1 VKKERIK
8 IELMDRLFKVFNAN
22 KTKNRE
28 VIRFVPLELKIN
40 GHIKQIN
47 TAVINLNGID
57 MFLEYDWLVKYNPEL
72 N

>member
-1 VKKERIK
+1 
-8 IELMDRLFKVFNAN
+8 MDRLFKVFNAN

>member
-1 VKKERIK
+1 
-8 IELMDRLFKVFNAN
+8 MDRLFEVFNAN

-57 MFLEYDWLVKYNPEL
+57 MFLDMTGWSNIIQ

>member
-1 VKKERIK
+1 
-8 IELMDRLFKVFNAN
+8 MDRLFDVFNAN

-57 MFLEYDWLVKYNPEL
+57 MPLEYDQLVKYNPEL
-72 N
+72 NQNKGTTQFT

>member
-1 VKKERIK
+1 
-8 IELMDRLFKVFNAN
+8 MDRLFEVFNAN

-28 VIRFVPLELKIN
+28 VIRFVPLELEIN

-57 MFLEYDWLVKYNPEL
+57 MFLEYD
-72 N
+72 

>member
-1 VKKERIK
+1 
-8 IELMDRLFKVFNAN
+8 MDRLFEVFNAN

-28 VIRFVPLELKIN
+28 VIRFVPLELEIN

-57 MFLEYDWLVKYNPEL
+57 MFLEYDQLVKYNPEL
-72 N
+72 NQNKGTTQFT

>member
-1 VKKERIK
+1 MKKERIK
-8 IELMDRLFKVFNAN
+8 IELMDRLFEVFNAN

-28 VIRFVPLELKIN
+28 VIRFVPLELEIN

-57 MFLEYDWLVKYNPEL
+57 MFLEYD
-72 N
+72 